1 VNETHHKAQMSTVLM
16 IDISHSMIL
25 YGEDRITPAKK
36 VAMALVELIRS
47 RYPKDTLD
55 ILVFGNDAWTIK
67 VKDLPYLQVGPYHTN
82 TVAGIQLALDLLR
95 RKKNTNKQIFMIT
108 DVFDVVFQ
116 GDPFELMDL
125 DNYDVFAG
133 GEGVDINQEPWNM
146 DNIGKIFPQY
156 RDGCVG
162 VEITNSG
169 IIGGKTQ
176 SLLKTYERMF
186 ELCEEGSND
195 HNIKDQA
202 AFNVMISRNEI
213 PRFKR
218 FNLDEGWAMH
228 CAVSGPTEFF
238 VKWGFNNNLK
248 YGVPQMLNDLICTS
262 TGVPFRVGHQ
272 FNRVPEWHDIINK
285 KYNIVF
291 EKDVHR

>member
-1 VNETHHKAQMSTVLM
+1 MKKALLGVANNLRSNLQKVTLWSNSFKEVS
-16 IDISHSMIL
+16 DGEVIL
-25 YGEDRITPAKK
+25 LLANGTEDD
-36 VAMALVELIRS
+36 LLIC
-47 RYPKDTLD
+47 
-55 ILVFGNDAWTIK
+55 
-67 VKDLPYLQVGPYHTN
+67 KDLGITSHLVTIEDEWFFNHKRLEHTMDFLK
-82 TVAGIQLALDLLR
+82 TTDVDL
-95 RKKNTNKQIFMIT
+95 FMIT

-116 GDPFELMDL
+116 GNPFELMDL

-146 DNIGKIFPQY
+146 DNISKIFPQY

-176 SLLKTYERMF
+176 SLLNTYQRMF
-186 ELCEEGSND
+186 DLCEEGSND

-218 FNLDEGWAMH
+218 FTLDEGWVMH

-238 VKWGFNNNLK
+238 VKWGFKNNLK
-248 YGVPQMLNDLICTS
+248 YGVPQMLDSVICTS
-262 TGVPFRVGHQ
+262 EGVPFRVGHQ
-272 FNRVPEWHDIINK
+272 FNRVPEWHSLINNK
-285 KYNIVF
+285 HNIVF

>member
-1 VNETHHKAQMSTVLM
+1 MKKALLGVANNLRSNLQKVTLWSNSFKNVTDGEVILLLANGTEDDLLICKDLGITSHLVTIEDEWFFNHKRLEHTLNFLKTT
-16 IDISHSMIL
+16 D
-25 YGEDRITPAKK
+25 
-36 VAMALVELIRS
+36 VEL
-47 RYPKDTLD
+47 
-55 ILVFGNDAWTIK
+55 
-67 VKDLPYLQVGPYHTN
+67 
-82 TVAGIQLALDLLR
+82 
-95 RKKNTNKQIFMIT
+95 FMIT